1 MAHIPGFCFARDLGI
16 GVRVATRA
24 TWRLPLHLIGS
35 GLTVSGLVLG
45 PLVMSACAAGSQA
58 ASGADSSEPSAA
70 SDPPFARTATLPTP
84 TRPHSAPNSE
94 STVTLRGWLSIV
106 WNDEP
111 HFFLA
116 SDDGMTVE
124 VLLDERLTAPF
135 GGPLALDRSRVV
147 VLAVV
152 TQESPT
158 IFEALSIE
166 REAEG

>member
-1 MAHIPGFCFARDLGI
+1 MAFIPGFCFARNLGT

-24 TWRLPLHLIGS
+24 KWRLPLHLISRALPVG
-35 GLTVSGLVLG
+35 GLALG
-45 PLVMSACAAGSQA
+45 PLLISGCAAGSQ
-58 ASGADSSEPSAA
+58 SGTGPDTGEPSGA
-70 SDPPFARTATLPTP
+70 SDPLLARTATHPTP
-84 TRPHSAPNSE
+84 TKPHSAPTSQ

-152 TQESPT
+152 TQASPT
-158 IFEALSIE
+158 LFQALSIE

>member
-58 ASGADSSEPSAA
+58 PTGPDSGESSLT
-70 SDPPFARTATLPTP
+70 SDRLLARTATLPTLSQP
-84 TRPHSAPNSE
+84 PPAPNSE

-152 TQESPT
+152 TQASPT

>member
-1 MAHIPGFCFARDLGI
+1 MAHIPGFCFARHLGT
-16 GVRVATRA
+16 GVRVGTQAR
-24 TWRLPLHLIGS
+24 WRLPLHLIRRALPVGGLALGS
-35 GLTVSGLVLG
+35 LLTSG
-45 PLVMSACAAGSQA
+45 CAAGSQSA
-58 ASGADSSEPSAA
+58 TGLDTGAPSAA
-70 SDPPFARTATLPTP
+70 SDEFLAQTAALSTP
-84 TRPHSAPNSE
+84 TQPYPAPNSE

-111 HFFLA
+111 HFFITTEN
-116 SDDGMTVE
+116 GETVE
-124 VLLDERLTAPF
+124 LLLDELLTRPL

-152 TQESPT
+152 TQASPA

>member
-1 MAHIPGFCFARDLGI
+1 MAHIPGFCFFQDLGT
-16 GVRVATRA
+16 GVRVATQAR
-24 TWRLPLHLIGS
+24 WRLPLHLIGRV
-35 GLTVSGLVLG
+35 LPVSGLA
-45 PLVMSACAAGSQA
+45 LVWLLTSGCTEGSQA
-58 ASGADSSEPSAA
+58 LTGPDSGEPSAT
-70 SDPPFARTATLPTP
+70 SDPLLAQTATLPTATQSLPAP
-84 TRPHSAPNSE
+84 TSE

>member
-1 MAHIPGFCFARDLGI
+1 MAHIAGFLFCPNPGT
-16 GVRVATRA
+16 GVRVGTKAR
-24 TWRLPLHLIGS
+24 WRLPFHLISRALPVGGLALGS
-35 GLTVSGLVLG
+35 LLTSG
-45 PLVMSACAAGSQA
+45 CAAGSQSA
-58 ASGADSSEPSAA
+58 TGLDAGVPSAA
-70 SDPPFARTATLPTP
+70 PDPLLAGAASLATP
-84 TRPHSAPNSE
+84 TQPHPAPSSE
-94 STVTLRGWLSIV
+94 LTVTLRGWLSIV

-111 HFFLA
+111 HFLLA

-135 GGPLALDRSRVV
+135 GGPLALDRSRVI

-152 TQESPT
+152 TEASPT